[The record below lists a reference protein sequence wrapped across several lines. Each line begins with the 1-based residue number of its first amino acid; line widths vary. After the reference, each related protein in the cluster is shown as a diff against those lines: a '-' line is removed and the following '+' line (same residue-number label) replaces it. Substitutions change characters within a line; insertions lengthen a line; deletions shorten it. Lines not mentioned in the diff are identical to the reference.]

1 MDYNYEF
8 PSAKKCG
15 KIENFKKTVPQILR
29 VVENI
34 FLVTENSSWFPNTKQ
49 SVLEPCIQVMFY
61 RLTRLYV
68 GLYIYMYIYMS
79 AYNIN

>member
-68 GLYIYMYIYMS
+68 GLYIYMYTYMS